1 MPHHDPASG
10 NPASGNLPVS
20 PLPVSPLPVSPVSR
34 RALLRMAVVA
44 PVLYGATRASAAA
57 AAVSPE
63 DTVVRASD
71 FGFDPVDATPALTA
85 ALDSGADV
93 VVIDDVGQDWITR
106 PLWIN
111 RDDLTVIVEDGV
123 TIRGLAGGFPDKR
136 DGIWR
141 IHGRRN
147 VKLVGY
153 GATCVMNKPEYA
165 GEWRSIVRMGTSEAV
180 TVEGLVL
187 RGAPGDGIILG
198 AGSKNVT
205 IRNVVCDDNKR
216 NAISVI
222 YADGLLIE
230 GCALVNTEGTLPQAG
245 IDLEPDTAVQLIKD
259 VVIRDTVFTGNKTYS
274 FEINLMRYNA
284 QSVPASVLVERC
296 YMGPTADAVVHVQ
309 PGTRGPVGGSFV
321 FRDCVFDA
329 GDSPGTV
336 NIYGQRGYDA
346 SQVRFERVG
355 FTALRNPA
363 RTEPFIKVWSGMVTV
378 LPEYGNV
385 HFADSVVLADLA
397 GPLIAGMEGFGDPT
411 LSNVEGNVW
420 AVRPAEPVVETA
432 GATKDVDVAIVPTD
446 GVAAVVLTSD
456 RRIVR
461 RGEGATV
468 RVRRLGNDLAAP
480 LVLRYDL
487 AGSARNRVDYD
498 GLPGVAVIPPGRRDV
513 SIPVRLRRHAVPA
526 SGLSL
531 TLRPLPGTTVA
542 GRDRVTISV
551 AA

>member
-1 MPHHDPASG
+1 MPQRS
-10 NPASGNLPVS
+10 
-20 PLPVSPLPVSPVSR
+20 VSR
-34 RALLRMAVVA
+34 RTLLRMAAVA

-57 AAVSPE
+57 AAVSPAA
-63 DTVVRASD
+63 TVVRASD

-93 VVIDDVGQDWITR
+93 VIIDDVGQDWITR

-111 RDDLTVIVEDGV
+111 RDDLTVILEEGV
-123 TIRGLAGGFPDKR
+123 TLRGLAGGFPDKR

-153 GATCVMNKPEYA
+153 GATCVMNKPEYT
-165 GEWRSIVRMGTSEAV
+165 GEWRAIVRMGTSEAI

-198 AGSKNVT
+198 AGSKDVV

-230 GCALVNTEGTLPQAG
+230 GCALINTVGTLPQAG
-245 IDLEPDTAVQLIKD
+245 IDLEPDTSVQLIKD
-259 VVIRDTVFTGNKTYS
+259 VVIRDCVFAGNETYS

-284 QSVPASVLVERC
+284 QSTPASVLVERC

-346 SQVRFERVG
+346 SEVRFERVG
-355 FTALRNPA
+355 FTALRDPA
-363 RTEPFIKVWSGMVTV
+363 RTDPFIKIWSGMVTV

-385 HFADSVVLADLA
+385 RFVDSVVLADLA
-397 GPLIAGMEGFGDPT
+397 GPLIAGMEGAGDPT
-411 LSNVEGNVW
+411 LSNVEGNLW
-420 AVRPAEPVVETA
+420 TARPTQPVIETA
-432 GATKDVDVAIVPTD
+432 GATKDVDVAMVPTD
-446 GVAAVVLTSD
+446 GVATVVLTSD
-456 RRIVR
+456 RRVVQ
-461 RGEGATV
+461 RGGDATV
-468 RVRRLGNDLAAP
+468 RVRRLGGDLAAP

-487 AGSARNRVDYD
+487 AGSARNRLDYD
-498 GLPGVAVIPPGRRDV
+498 GLPGVAVIPPGQREV
-513 SIPVRLRRHAVPA
+513 AIPVRIRRHARPA
-526 SGLSL
+526 SDLTL

-542 GRDRVTISV
+542 GRDGVTISV
-551 AA
+551 AS